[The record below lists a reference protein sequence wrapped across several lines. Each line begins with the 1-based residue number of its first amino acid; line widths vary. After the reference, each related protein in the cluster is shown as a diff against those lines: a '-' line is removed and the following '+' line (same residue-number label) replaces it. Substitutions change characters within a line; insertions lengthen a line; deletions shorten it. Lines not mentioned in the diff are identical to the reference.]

1 VPSGAGLNAAWELA
15 GDRVAAE
22 RKGAIMGMGDESDPG
37 KDVSGRWI
45 GGLIAL
51 ALVIWLVYMTVTG
64 GFGGQ

>member
-1 VPSGAGLNAAWELA
+1 
-15 GDRVAAE
+15 
-22 RKGAIMGMGDESDPG
+22 MGMDDESDPG

-51 ALVIWLVYMTVTG
+51 AIVIWLVYMTVTG